1 MCGLKVDIITMPSLI
16 VMMGVC
22 FSKESVKKWWKIS
35 MTKLKVKFKT
45 LRFKNV
51 IQCKGT

>member
-35 MTKLKVKFKT
+35 MT
-45 LRFKNV
+45 N
-51 IQCKGT
+51 

>member
-22 FSKESVKKWWKIS
+22 FSKENGG
-35 MTKLKVKFKT
+35 
-45 LRFKNV
+45 RFP
-51 IQCKGT
+51 